1 VYANITALTILN
13 DTDRIFSV
21 LTDWTDESGANWPED
36 DTIAERLGEQLGRK
50 IQTVEY
56 TGGGD
61 DLNEGIYT
69 WSEAATCTISRR
81 EDGITY
87 VDCEALGWGFA
98 FDRDGVMVRG
108 IELARRLEDD
118 GYDLA
123 AWALSADV
131 GASEDFPLA

>member
-1 VYANITALTILN
+1 MTTFI
-13 DTDRIFSV
+13 
-21 LTDWTDESGANWPED
+21 
-36 DTIAERLGEQLGRK
+36 
-50 IQTVEY
+50 
-56 TGGGD
+56 
-61 DLNEGIYT
+61 
-69 WSEAATCTISRR
+69 ISRR

-87 VDCEALGWGFA
+87 VDCEALGWCFA